1 MKLLFTSLLLLV
13 LTTTLFSQVD
23 KAIVNDLI
31 VKKADTSGWVINGM
45 STLNFSQVGL
55 QNWTGGGNN
64 TIAVQGLF
72 TTTANYLSKNT
83 FWDNS
88 LLLGYGLTKIGQ
100 DPFRKS
106 DDRIMLISKY
116 GINATE
122 EFRYTG
128 LADFRTQFT
137 KGRNYTAPIDSN
149 TGDFPKTSNLLAPAF
164 LTTAIGFEYTPSKSL
179 SVLLAPLS
187 GRFTFVNDPD
197 LSNAGAFGV
206 VPGESLLADI
216 GAFCNIL
223 YTDEVVKNV
232 NITSRLNL
240 FSRYNSFSTMI
251 VTWENMITMKVNSFL
266 NVSLATDVFYD
277 QRIPITREDGT
288 VGPATQLRNIFSL
301 GIGYAFTNVEKK

>member
-1 MKLLFTSLLLLV
+1 MKLLFTSLLFLV

-137 KGRNYTAPIDSN
+137 KGRNYTAPLDSI

>member
-1 MKLLFTSLLLLV
+1 MKFLPYILLLILGI
-13 LTTTLFSQVD
+13 TPIFSQVD

-31 VKKADTSGWVINGM
+31 VKKADTSGWIINGM

-64 TIAVQGLF
+64 TVAIQGLF
-72 TTTANYLSKNT
+72 TTTANYLSTNT
-83 FWDNS
+83 YWDNS
-88 LLLGYGLTKIGQ
+88 LLLGYGLTKIGT

-106 DDRIMLISKY
+106 DDRIMIVSKY
-116 GINATE
+116 GVNATE
-122 EFRYTG
+122 NIRYTG

-137 KGRNYTAPIDSN
+137 IGRNYTAPIDTSI
-149 TGDFPKTSNLLAPAF
+149 GDFPKTSNLFAPAF
-164 LTTAIGFEYTPSKSL
+164 LTTAIGMEYAPTKSL

-206 VPGESLLADI
+206 TPGESMLSDI

-223 YTDEVVKNV
+223 YTDEVMTNV